1 MSLLALG
8 SIFDRFRAILHE
20 GLIDKRVQFIIEG
33 LTQIRR
39 RKFEEHPAVR
49 PELDL
54 VEAGAIKG
62 GRVWIQD

>member
-1 MSLLALG
+1 MC
-8 SIFDRFRAILHE
+8 SIFDRFRAVLHE

-39 RKFEEHPAVR
+39 RKFEEYPAIR

-54 VEAGAIKG
+54 VEAGAC
-62 GRVWIQD
+62 